1 MLSTFAAVSAN
12 VKLHARKI
20 SIDNLAFKFHYRAT
34 FIILLICTIL
44 VTSR

>member
-1 MLSTFAAVSAN
+1 MLTTFAAVSAN
-12 VKLHARKI
+12 VKFRTRKI

-34 FIILLICTIL
+34 FLILLVCTIL